1 MKINQEDIN
10 RIKESLSLE
19 QIFHFLEEQEA
30 EPCIKDN
37 IIISKTICH
46 NHKGEGSHKLYYY
59 DNTKLFKC
67 YTDCDDTFDIFELV
81 IKIKT
86 REEHTPCSLYT
97 AVNYIK
103 HFFNLVDSKE
113 EDNDFFIQELKD
125 WQIFQRYNNQKNK
138 EDTIIELKKYN
149 KDILKFLPHPKIIPW
164 EQEGIKPEI
173 IKYQNIL
180 YNPLS
185 ESIIIPHYDIN
196 NNLIG
201 IRERTLIKEV
211 ENSKYG
217 KYHPA
222 ILHGQMYNHPLGFSL
237 YNLNNSKNNIKRMQK
252 AIIYESEKSCL
263 LYESYFGIEND
274 ITCACCGSSIQD
286 YQIYLLLSLGVKEI
300 IIGFDKQFQEIR
312 DVEWERWTKKLIKIH
327 KKYSPY
333 VLISFLFDKNNDTL
347 SYKSSPIDEGPDK
360 FLKLYKE
367 RIFL

>member
-1 MKINQEDIN
+1 MYSQEEMNQ
-10 RIKESLSLE
+10 IKNSLTME
-19 QIFHFLEEQEA
+19 QIFHFLETQEA

-81 IKIKT
+81 VKIKT
-86 REEHTPCSLYT
+86 REEKIKYSLYN
-97 AVNYIK
+97 AINYVK
-103 HFFNLVDSKE
+103 CFFGLQDNLEDS
-113 EDNDFFIQELKD
+113 DFFIKELKD
-125 WQIFQRYNNQKNK
+125 WQIFQRYDNQKEKN
-138 EDTIIELKKYN
+138 TPVIELKKYDKN
-149 KDILKFLPHPKIIPW
+149 ILKYLPRPRIIPW
-164 EQEGIKPEI
+164 EKEGIKPNI
-173 IKYQNIL
+173 IEYQNIL

-185 ESIIIPHYDIN
+185 ESIVIPHFDID

-201 IRERTLIKEV
+201 IRERTLVKEI
-211 ENSKYG
+211 EKSNYG

-222 ILHGQMYNHPLGFSL
+222 IFHGQMYNHPLGFSL
-237 YNLNNSKNNIKRMQK
+237 YNLNNSKNNIKKIQK
-252 AIIYESEKSCL
+252 AIIWESEKSSL

-300 IIGFDKQFQEIR
+300 IIGFDKQYQTIR
-312 DVEWERWTKKLIKIH
+312 DEEWERWTKKLIKIH

-333 VLISFLFDKNNDTL
+333 VTVSFLFDKDNNVL
-347 SYKSSPIDEGPDK
+347 SYKSSPIDEGPEK
-360 FLKLYKE
+360 FLKLYNN